1 MRITILVELTLAVTV
16 AASPLTAHP
25 VARTTAAT
33 ANPTSSLC
41 TGGRVF
47 VGWLDK
53 PFGILPQC
61 KCPKSLGWDENRGRC
76 ISPPLI
82 PPILRVG
89 QKIICAA
96 DSTIYCD
103 YDKDNDLCLNNTQN
117 VVLAVVNS
125 ISKTQLKK
133 QIQEECKKKLKCPA
147 GQTWIEKDKRCKSPC
162 LPKESAQ
169 KCKAKGGSPICA
181 KTPKE
186 YCNYDENNN
195 LCEDNGLNI
204 LQCLVPGLDGTV
216 GAVENILDDLFATIG
231 EALEVLGKD
240 CVLGGIG
247 CVLNDTIW
255 KKLLGS
261 TGLGGIICGLPI
273 LGGILGSC

>member
-1 MRITILVELTLAVTV
+1 MV
-16 AASPLTAHP
+16 
-25 VARTTAAT
+25 
-33 ANPTSSLC
+33 
-41 TGGRVF
+41 
-47 VGWLDK
+47 
-53 PFGILPQC
+53 
-61 KCPKSLGWDENRGRC
+61 WD
-76 ISPPLI
+76 S
-82 PPILRVG
+82 
-89 QKIICAA
+89 
-96 DSTIYCD
+96 
-103 YDKDNDLCLNNTQN
+103 
-117 VVLAVVNS
+117 
-125 ISKTQLKK
+125 
-133 QIQEECKKKLKCPA
+133 
-147 GQTWIEKDKRCKSPC
+147 
-162 LPKESAQ
+162 
-169 KCKAKGGSPICA
+169 
-181 KTPKE
+181 
-186 YCNYDENNN
+186 DENNN